1 MIAVFL
7 QNHGFAEGLFHSIRL
22 PILIGIRSGPGLRT
36 MIELPVIS
44 NTNETKLK
52 KPDWLRVKLPIGENY
67 KHVRNLVDKHRLHT
81 ICESGNCPNMGEC
94 WGAGTATFMILGKTC
109 TRSCGFCAVATG
121 RPDPVDWDEPQ
132 RVAEAIY
139 LMKVK
144 HAVITSVDRDELKDG
159 GSIVWYNTIKAVK
172 SLNTDTTLE
181 TLIPD
186 FKGEKE
192 NIRRIIDAAPEVVS
206 HNIETVERL
215 TKQVRIQAK
224 YWRSMEV
231 LKILKQ
237 GSMRT
242 KSGIMLGLGEKK
254 EEVVQTMRDLANV
267 GVEVITLG
275 QYLQPTKKH
284 LAVIRFVHPDEFAE
298 YREIGYGLGI
308 DYVESGPLVRS
319 SYHSERHVFAGLGRR
334 EWEMSKLSE

>member
-1 MIAVFL
+1 M
-7 QNHGFAEGLFHSIRL
+7 QEL
-22 PILIGIRSGPGLRT
+22 PIVAKVEQQDLI
-36 MIELPVIS
+36 V
-44 NTNETKLK
+44 K
-52 KPDWLRVKLPIGENY
+52 KPNWLRVKLPTGENY
-67 KHVRNLVDKHRLHT
+67 KHVRGLVDTHKLHT

-94 WGAGTATFMILGKTC
+94 WGEGTATFMILGNTC

-159 GSIVWYNTIKAVK
+159 GSIIWYNTIKAVK
-172 SLNTDTTLE
+172 SLNAGTTLE

-192 NIRRIIDAAPEVVS
+192 NIQRLIEAAPEVIS

-215 TKQVRIQAK
+215 TKRVRIQAK

-231 LKILKQ
+231 IRVLKE
-237 GSMRT
+237 GGVRT
-242 KSGIMLGLGEKK
+242 KSGIMLGLGETK
-254 EEVVQTMRDLANV
+254 EEVIRTLQDLAENGCDV
-267 GVEVITLG
+267 VTIG

-284 LAVIRFVHPDEFAE
+284 LPVARFVHPDEFAE
-298 YREIGYGLGI
+298 LKEIGYELGL

-319 SYHSERHVFAGLGRR
+319 SYHSERHVIPGYGRNKWLESKTGLMDIVEGQ
-334 EWEMSKLSE
+334 LNQ